1 MSQTVVIVQVVQPD
15 FFSVGSR
22 AAAAADGPAAILL
35 KEGAEHPCPGR
46 VSVNCTLLSTDL
58 VSLNIRYV
66 YLLILFSSMKI
77 HPEIPIHNTT

>member
-46 VSVNCTLLSTDL
+46 FGIKRAPSQH
-58 VSLNIRYV
+58 
-66 YLLILFSSMKI
+66 LILEQVLPKLFLCITNLRESGYIGYQK
-77 HPEIPIHNTT
+77 